1 MDNILKKSIGVTCED
16 FLKGVFGE
24 RSKPEWVALATL
36 FSDISKVFGGKG
48 MEGMVMGRDGSTGE
62 IRMGHDFVCV
72 SLVGRDYPEALP
84 VNVKLGRGRKSHDEL
99 LDEAIGAVMAQT
111 GGEGWIVEDR
121 GMDGM
126 RHIRERGETLR
137 PQSGGD
143 ARKDAENA
151 HFPHFGPRRK
161 KVPASSRPP

>member
-24 RSKPEWVALATL
+24 KSKPEWVALATL
-36 FSDISKVFGGKG
+36 F
-48 MEGMVMGRDGSTGE
+48 
-62 IRMGHDFVCV
+62 CV
-72 SLVGRDYPEALP
+72 SLVGRAYPEALP
-84 VNVKLGRGRKSHDEL
+84 VYVKLGRGRKSHDEL
-99 LDEAIGAVMAQT
+99 LAEAIGAVMAQT